1 MTSKPLRRSFLR
13 VAIVFLALTAA
24 VALVSVLTGAMG
36 ELQARILGSSTT
48 ISLACVTAMACAAYR
63 ERGQH
68 PRLAD
73 LGIGCAAVAATLMLY
88 GIWAQITVLD
98 SEVFWKSVF
107 LTMIWAFACAHAQ
120 LLSLP
125 TLQAAH
131 RWTQHTAVAAIVT
144 LTTIGSYAILIEIDA
159 EWIPRV
165 LIALAIV
172 VALFTLVVPILAK
185 MRRPDGDANATETER
200 LVLMRG
206 VDGVFRDALG
216 IRYRVDRIDDGGGEG

>member
-13 VAIVFLALTAA
+13 VAIVFLALTAF
-24 VALVSVLTGAMG
+24 VALGSVLTGEMG

-73 LGIGCAAVAATLMLY
+73 FGIGCAAVAATLMLY
-88 GIWAQITVLD
+88 GLWAQITVLD
-98 SEVFWKSVF
+98 KELFWKSVF

-125 TLQAAH
+125 TLQATH
-131 RWTQHTAVAAIVT
+131 RWTQHTVVAAIVT
-144 LTTIGSYAILIEIDA
+144 LTTIGSFAILLEIDA
-159 EWIPRV
+159 EGITRL

-185 MRRPDGDANATETER
+185 MSRTDGEANATESER

-216 IRYRVDRIDDGGGEG
+216 IAYRVDRIDDGGGEG

>member
-13 VAIVFLALTAA
+13 LAIVFLALTAA

-48 ISLACVTAMACAAYR
+48 ISLACVIAMACAAYR
-63 ERGQH
+63 ERGRH

-73 LGIGCAAVAATLMLY
+73 FGIGCAAVAATLMLV
-88 GIWAQITVLD
+88 GIWAEIRVSD
-98 SEVFWKSVF
+98 SELFWKSVF

-125 TLQAAH
+125 TLQTAH

-159 EWIPRV
+159 EWIARV

-185 MRRPDGDANATETER
+185 MRRADGATNATESER

>member
-13 VAIVFLALTAA
+13 VAIVFLALTAF
-24 VALVSVLTGAMG
+24 VALGSVLTGEMD

-73 LGIGCAAVAATLMLY
+73 FGIGCAAVAATLMIV
-88 GIWAQITVLD
+88 GIWARITVVD
-98 SEVFWKSVF
+98 SEAYWKSVF

-131 RWTQHTAVAAIVT
+131 RWTQHTVVAAIVT
-144 LTTIGSYAILIEIDA
+144 LTTIGSYAILLEIDA
-159 EWIPRV
+159 EWIARV

-172 VALFTLVVPILAK
+172 VALFTLVVPMLAK
-185 MRRPDGDANATETER
+185 MRRANGDANATESER